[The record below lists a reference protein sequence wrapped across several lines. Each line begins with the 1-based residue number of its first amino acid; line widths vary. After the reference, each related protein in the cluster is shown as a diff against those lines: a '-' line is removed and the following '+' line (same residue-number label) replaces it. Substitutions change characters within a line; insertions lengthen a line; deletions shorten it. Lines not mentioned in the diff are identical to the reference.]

1 MKSIMQG
8 GKPDGRECDFCGCK
22 DTDPD
27 PVDKVL
33 VVVISDDICVMMSW
47 GYLPDS
53 RGNQSGSFFFSPTA
67 SAPQPTHL
75 KGNSCLY
82 CYLVYC
88 SKYKIRNI
96 SKTKAIADIGSSKA
110 EYDRRSFLQE

>member
-33 VVVISDDICVMMSW
+33 VVVSSDDICVMMSW

-53 RGNQSGSFFFSPTA
+53 RGNQSGSFFFVTDRKRA
-67 SAPQPTHL
+67 PTHTL
-75 KGNSCLY
+75 KRQLL
-82 CYLVYC
+82 LVLLL
-88 SKYKIRNI
+88 
-96 SKTKAIADIGSSKA
+96 GV
-110 EYDRRSFLQE
+110 LQQVQD